1 MLKRL
6 SFAALG
12 LVWLVLTAGCAAST
26 AEPQQPTITAI
37 SLTSEAPVLRQKPLN
52 PAKPTRELPLPSG
65 AAPLPANTLSAV
77 STTINGLDAA
87 CLIGVWEAVDLPN
100 AMAESFRQTT
110 SGLALQGVEGRVL
123 YRFTADGVF
132 TIAFDRL
139 TATLVGTLDGREVTA
154 QQMLHGQA
162 DARYDVLAEQ
172 EELVL
177 SSFGGEGILFSLD
190 INNQRL
196 AEGNLPAWRAF
207 TNTLSDGSVLTP
219 GPLMEQAR
227 TSAACQGDT
236 LILQTI
242 DPEVGPE
249 VQLRRLE

>member
-6 SFAALG
+6 FIAALG
-12 LVWLVLTAGCAAST
+12 LVWLVLAVGCARGSPET
-26 AEPQQPTITAI
+26 LQPTITAV
-37 SLTSEAPVLRQKPLN
+37 SVPQGTPGLGQVPQTSANPMGEPPATSGTAALPRADAP
-52 PAKPTRELPLPSG
+52 
-65 AAPLPANTLSAV
+65 SA
-77 STTINGLDAA
+77 TIARGLDAA
-87 CLIGVWEAVDLPN
+87 CLVGLWEAVDLPA

-110 SGLALQGVEGRVL
+110 TGLALQSVEGRVL
-123 YRFTADGVF
+123 YRFAPDGTL
-132 TIAFDRL
+132 TIEFDRL
-139 TATLVGTLDGREVTA
+139 TATLSGTLDNRPVTA
-154 QQMLHGQA
+154 QQVLSGQA
-162 DARYDVLAEQ
+162 TALYHVLVEE

-207 TNTLSDGSVLTP
+207 TNTLSDGSALTP

-227 TSAACQGDT
+227 AEATCEGDS

-242 DPEVGPE
+242 DPQVGPE
-249 VQLRRLE
+249 VLLKRLE

>member
-6 SFAALG
+6 SYAALG
-12 LVWLVLTAGCAAST
+12 LVWLVLAVGCAAVPS
-26 AEPQQPTITAI
+26 EPQQPTITAI
-37 SLTSEAPVLRQKPLN
+37 SITPEASIPQQEPPAAAN
-52 PAKPTRELPLPSG
+52 PTGQLLSPSD
-65 AAPLPANTLSAV
+65 AAPLSADTLPAPP
-77 STTINGLDAA
+77 TTSGLDAA
-87 CLIGVWEAVDLPN
+87 CLVGLWEAVDLPN

-123 YRFTADGVF
+123 YRFTADGAF
-132 TIAFDRL
+132 TIEFDRL
-139 TATLVGTLDGREVTA
+139 TATLYGTLDGREVTA

-162 DARYDVLAEQ
+162 DARYAVLVEQ

-207 TNTLSDGSVLTP
+207 TNTLSDGSALTP

-227 TSAACQGDT
+227 TTAACSGDT

>member
-6 SFAALG
+6 SYAALG
-12 LVWLVLTAGCAAST
+12 LVWLVLAVGCAAT
-26 AEPQQPTITAI
+26 TPEPQQPTITAI
-37 SLTSEAPVLRQKPLN
+37 SITPAATALRQEPPTAANSTGELPSPSEALTL
-52 PAKPTRELPLPSG
+52 PADTQP
-65 AAPLPANTLSAV
+65 AAP
-77 STTINGLDAA
+77 TTSGLDAA
-87 CLIGVWEAVDLPN
+87 CLIGLWEAVDLPN

-110 SGLALQGVEGRVL
+110 TGLALQGVEGRVL
-123 YRFTADGVF
+123 YRFTADGAF
-132 TIAFDRL
+132 TIEFDRL
-139 TATLVGTLDGREVTA
+139 TATLYGSLDGREVTA

-162 DARYDVLAEQ
+162 NARYDVMAQQ

-207 TNTLSDGSVLTP
+207 TNTLSDGSALTP

-227 TSAACQGDT
+227 TAAACQGDT

>member
-6 SFAALG
+6 SFAAVG
-12 LVWLVLTAGCAAST
+12 LFWLVLAVGCAAT
-26 AEPQQPTITAI
+26 TPEPQQPTITAI
-37 SLTSEAPVLRQKPLN
+37 SLTPQASALGQEPPAVAN
-52 PAKPTRELPLPSG
+52 PTGQMPLPSDTG
-65 AAPLPANTLSAV
+65 PVPADTLPVAP
-77 STTINGLDAA
+77 TTRGLDAA
-87 CLIGVWEAVDLPN
+87 CLVGLWEAVDLPN

-110 SGLALQGVEGRVL
+110 TGLALQGVDGRVL
-123 YRFTADGVF
+123 YRFTADGAF
-132 TIAFDRL
+132 TIEFDRL
-139 TATLVGTLDGREVTA
+139 TATLNGTLDGREVIA
-154 QQMLHGQA
+154 QQVLHGQA

-207 TNTLSDGSVLTP
+207 TNTLSDGSALTP

-227 TSAACQGDT
+227 TAAACQGDT
-236 LILQTI
+236 LVLQTI